1 MQLTRDLEAVI
12 YHDFSFS
19 GTGSDV
25 PIHDISLAQYKYA
38 GDIQNP
44 LGALLLE
51 SGAGGAAV
59 QRPRALSSGED
70 SVLKAMQAHERMR
83 YTVDYDGKGFKAN
96 IRGHSIQD
104 AHATLEELLATLPE
118 EIGFNIEMSMLN
130 ISHLVF

>member
-1 MQLTRDLEAVI
+1 M
-12 YHDFSFS
+12 
-19 GTGSDV
+19 

-44 LGALLLE
+44 IGALLLNE
-51 SGAGGAAV
+51 TAGNGPR
-59 QRPRALSSGED
+59 RPRASSSGEH
-70 SVLKAMQAHERMR
+70 SVLKATQAHERMR

-118 EIGFNIEMSMLN
+118 EIGFNIEMSMPSTLL
-130 ISHLVF
+130 S